1 MASELENKIKGAKI
15 LIIFINIVKKK
26 SWKTILL

>member
-26 SWKTILL
+26 S